1 MTFSNIEN
9 VIPCFT
15 PGTLIA
21 CETGERLVEDLRPG
35 DRVMTR
41 DHGLQEL
48 RWVGRKLLG
57 PAELAAEP
65 KLQPVLIR
73 AGALGPGLPARDM
86 RVSRQHRML
95 VTGPRAELLFGAEE
109 VLVQAEHL
117 THLPGVSHAADRS
130 VTYVHLLFDRHEVV
144 LSDGTWSE
152 SFQPG
157 DRTLAGMD
165 DAARDELF
173 ALFPALASGGRY
185 PAARPTLKK
194 FEAKLLL
201 AA

>member
-1 MTFSNIEN
+1 M
-9 VIPCFT
+9 
-15 PGTLIA
+15 IA
-21 CETGERLVEDLRPG
+21 CEGGERLVEDLVPG

-48 RWVGRKLLG
+48 RWVGKKPLDR
-57 PAELAAEP
+57 AALAAEP

-73 AGALGPGLPARDM
+73 AGALGAGLPARDM

-95 VTGPRAELLFGAEE
+95 VTGPRAELLFGSDE
-109 VLVQAEHL
+109 VLVRAEHL
-117 THLPGVSHAADRS
+117 AHLPGVALAVDTE
-130 VTYVHLLFDRHEVV
+130 VTYLHLLFDRHEVV

-165 DAARDELF
+165 DAAREELF
-173 ALFPALASGGRY
+173 RLFPDLASGAPY
-185 PAARPTLKK
+185 AAARPTLKR
-194 FEAKLLL
+194 FEAKVLT